1 MASSQKQKILRP
13 KTRNNVICRSNWVRK
28 TKTSD
33 LKISVNSYMDR
44 TKISNQEFSAVR
56 QMMKAVNYRVL
67 EIKNQIRKNGL
78 HSILFDN
85 TNNKTDKKQILG
97 VILDARNHFARQK
110 NSNRRY
116 ITFSSGS
123 NESKNETYT
132 QSESL
137 EGSYRHFSGFRFKK
151 LNFCFAALLVFALC
165 FFVSCGGGSK
175 TGDDSVSNFGKLGQE
190 CYPNKSCDEGLL
202 CDEENNICIED
213 PDYRGDENKNDTDI
227 ENNDKDD
234 VIGDNDKDEQPIE
247 KEDKDDKEDSDD
259 AIDDND
265 DKDNSDVN
273 DNDPIENNDNDN
285 NPSENDDS
293 DYTSDLNGLFG
304 SDIILLQNELEQ
316 LTQAQI
322 DDTKR
327 WGHDKAKSMC
337 PYNYIQQ
344 PERYDEK
351 GNLCIVDK
359 CEGNI
364 EDPMWLENAAPKILQ
379 DHYGVPPPETQ
390 RIVSMTVDYSNTG
403 SQSNIKI
410 RVPRLMLDVNFV
422 SQSCLSQVKEDT
434 SVIEMF
440 PNLQGGVSTRCEIN
454 GENETLPTVV
464 KNTKQTRSL
473 PSKYVS
479 LCKSMPNYQLDEHDN
494 ACYTTI
500 EEFVWLESVTH
511 KLLPI
516 QSDGFLPNH
525 PFGVK
530 SIKRDLDTDT
540 FYMTMQIGEKSETSE
555 PMYVYITL
563 KNAI

>member
-1 MASSQKQKILRP
+1 MMNTKNLTDKLKTLAVGATLMAGIALGTGCDDAQKITP
-13 KTRNNVICRSNWVRK
+13 APSEDV
-28 TKTSD
+28 
-33 LKISVNSYMDR
+33 VN
-44 TKISNQEFSAVR
+44 
-56 QMMKAVNYRVL
+56 
-67 EIKNQIRKNGL
+67 
-78 HSILFDN
+78 DN
-85 TNNKTDKKQILG
+85 D
-97 VILDARNHFARQK
+97 
-110 NSNRRY
+110 
-116 ITFSSGS
+116 
-123 NESKNETYT
+123 
-132 QSESL
+132 
-137 EGSYRHFSGFRFKK
+137 
-151 LNFCFAALLVFALC
+151 
-165 FFVSCGGGSK
+165 
-175 TGDDSVSNFGKLGQE
+175 
-190 CYPNKSCDEGLL
+190 
-202 CDEENNICIED
+202 ENND
-213 PDYRGDENKNDTDI
+213 GKPVDNNDTDNAI

-293 DYTSDLNGLFG
+293 DYTSDLNVFFG
-304 SDIILLQNELEQ
+304 DSMIATKQQLEN
-316 LTQAQI
+316 LTQDEI
-322 DDTKR
+322 DVRKESAHNR
-327 WGHDKAKSMC
+327 AKNRC
-337 PYNYIQQ
+337 PYDYIQQ
-344 PERYDEK
+344 PEQYDTA
-351 GNLCIVDK
+351 GNMYIVDK
-359 CEGNI
+359 CQWDISE
-364 EDPMWLENAAPKILQ
+364 PMWLENATPKILQ
-379 DHYGVPPPETQ
+379 NLYGVPPPTKH
-390 RIVSMTVDYSNTG
+390 RTVSVTTDYSNTG

-410 RVPRLMLDVNFV
+410 KVSQGLMLDVNFV

-540 FYMTMQIGEKSETSE
+540 FYMTMQIGEGSETSE

-563 KNAI
+563 KNAKSCIDQCHGKEGCTSHIEPSQNASRGCIINGEEIKGEEVNG